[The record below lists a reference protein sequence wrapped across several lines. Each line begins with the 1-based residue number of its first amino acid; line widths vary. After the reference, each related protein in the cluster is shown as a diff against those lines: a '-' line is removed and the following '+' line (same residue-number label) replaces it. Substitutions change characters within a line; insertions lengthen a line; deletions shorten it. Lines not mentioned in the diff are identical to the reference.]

1 MAPRSQ
7 GSALTLKF
15 QDTEFDVVDLHG
27 QTWLRGNQ
35 IGYALGFKNPA
46 QDIWKLHARNA
57 AEFTSDMTQVVDL
70 PSAGGPQPARIFSLR
85 GAHLLG
91 MLARTAVAA
100 AFRRWVLD
108 VLQGLE
114 VPAEQVRLTM
124 PQRLAYLRERRNLL
138 IELAGARR
146 PGFASELYA
155 NLTHVSR
162 LLGMGVQPMQALA
175 PHLGQIPL
183 GGVDGF

>member
-1 MAPRSQ
+1 MNRSQ
-7 GSALTLKF
+7 STSLTLKF
-15 QDTEFDVVDLHG
+15 QDTEFDVLDLHG
-27 QTWLRGNQ
+27 QTWLRGLQ
-35 IGYALGFKNPA
+35 IASALGLKNPSS
-46 QDIWKLHARNA
+46 DIRNLYDRNA
-57 AEFTSDMTQVVDL
+57 AEFTSDMTQVIEL
-70 PSAGGPQPARIFSLR
+70 PTAGGRQSVRVFSLR

-91 MLARTAVAA
+91 MLARTTVAA